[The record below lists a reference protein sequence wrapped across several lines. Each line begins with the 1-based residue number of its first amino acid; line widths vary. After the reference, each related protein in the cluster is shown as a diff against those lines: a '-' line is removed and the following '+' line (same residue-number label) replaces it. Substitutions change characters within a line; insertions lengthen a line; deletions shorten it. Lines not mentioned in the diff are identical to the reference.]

1 MGAST
6 ILIDRPPLGPG
17 TGSVY
22 LLDAGRQ
29 DRQAPT
35 LSLTIYIYIYSI
47 HVCTWAGAGS
57 PTRARPATCSRSC
70 CCGSPPPRPC
80 PPAQPTH
87 TRVSDVSTRMPPSA
101 LYCQHALLSTHGAS
115 NGYVPSMFQWWYLI
129 GAFGLALAHEGI
141 PEHLRAGVGPG
152 LALRAALGDV

>member
-35 LSLTIYIYIYSI
+35 LSLTIYIYIVYMSVPGLVQALPLE
-47 HVCTWAGAGS
+47 HG
-57 PTRARPATCSRSC
+57 
-70 CCGSPPPRPC
+70 PPRVLVHVVVDRHHHVHVLLHNPH
-80 PPAQPTH
+80 TH
-87 TRVSDVSTRMPPSA
+87 VSVMYLHACLLLLFIANMHSSRLMVHQMDMFLVCSSGGTSLAPSA
-101 LYCQHALLSTHGAS
+101 LPLRTRA
-115 NGYVPSMFQWWYLI
+115 FQNI
-129 GAFGLALAHEGI
+129 CGLG
-141 PEHLRAGVGPG
+141 
-152 LALRAALGDV
+152 